1 MKNDIDIRKI
11 IQNLPSC
18 RSVTDEKLGRGGGEL
33 DLLIGSDLA
42 QLHPKAVVDI
52 DQLTLMKSKFGTGW
66 TLMGHH
72 NDLVK
77 LSTKEKGV
85 RVNVCAVE
93 RIKIADLLDH
103 EITSNM
109 AGTKDLQF
117 IDAVSTESIG
127 VNVPPKCSSC
137 QIKTDNCKEC
147 KLKTEMMTYL
157 EYLQDKQISDSIEY
171 LPEEKK
177 YIASYPYTK
186 EILNLLPN
194 EEIAMKR
201 AKSLEANL
209 LKKPA
214 DIDLL
219 NESLFD
225 SFERGVFRYL
235 TEKELEMWI
244 ELYHYIAMN
253 RIYKDSDSTP
263 VRLVFDCGQPDKNG
277 RSLNGCM
284 GKGKNPLNHFG
295 SVVLNFREEEQVACG
310 DIKKMFNQIAA
321 RMKDQHLRRF
331 FVRPDGFGGK
341 EPFKI
346 AVITCIN
353 FGEKAAGG
361 VAVAVKDR
369 CADDN
374 RQISP
379 KVADMLKNKCFMD
392 DVNIGAKYTEDLNEN
407 ISKAEEIMKNG
418 GFSFKKWVKS
428 GDVGE
433 KELGQAESSASK
445 SLGMFWKTEH
455 DKLVYKIKLNFSKKS
470 RNRYSD
476 PDTTLESLEIDF
488 PKKMT
493 KRLAL
498 KLNHTVFD
506 PANLLQPWI
515 FKMRLAFREILF
527 YEKENNCSSW
537 DAELPVHFRAE
548 WIELTKEMFKLE
560 SLEFD
565 RSLVPRGY
573 DSSKKPYL
581 VLFSDG
587 SDKGQCV
594 AAYLV
599 WSMIDTDENCVTLV
613 TSRTKIASMTKITT
627 PRSELNAAQ
636 LQSRLKTWL
645 LSTLDLELGGI
656 FHIVDASIILGMI
669 TNISLKFDTYTAPRI
684 TEIQTNTEIES
695 WFWVETKENP
705 SDLGTRGKVS
715 VEDLQAGSMWREGP
729 TWLKNDKSTWP
740 LRSDFRKHEVPGLKK
755 EFEVLQCATNLTQ
768 LFALNDAFEDHEENL
783 KAVTSSNV
791 ASQGKELD
799 TAEIEIDI
807 ANVIDLSRYKCWFK
821 LIRVSGQVLIRGL
834 KMLNKEPPHPVD
846 AHKIVKQMW
855 IKSMMPSTKLMLKT
869 TKLPGMLT
877 YEKDGI
883 MYVTTRNKHEN
894 LNPENLVV
902 LNPKHPATR
911 MILRSF
917 HG

>member
-1 MKNDIDIRKI
+1 MVNGVQMGQALLPIQVLSISILHVDYKIRVMFDNCSQSTFILAATAIKLGLRGVFVDYILICTDGSRKKMQGNLYKLTLKDITGENHEIEAISLDKLSSSYSGFKVINIRKK

-361 VAVAVKDR
+361 VAEAVKDR

-455 DKLVYKIKLNFSKKS
+455 DKLKKI
-470 RNRYSD
+470 
-476 PDTTLESLEIDF
+476 
-488 PKKMT
+488 
-493 KRLAL
+493 
-498 KLNHTVFD
+498 H
-506 PANLLQPWI
+506 Q
-515 FKMRLAFREILF
+515 
-527 YEKENNCSSW
+527 
-537 DAELPVHFRAE
+537 
-548 WIELTKEMFKLE
+548 
-560 SLEFD
+560 
-565 RSLVPRGY
+565 
-573 DSSKKPYL
+573 
-581 VLFSDG
+581 
-587 SDKGQCV
+587 
-594 AAYLV
+594 
-599 WSMIDTDENCVTLV
+599 TLV
-613 TSRTKIASMTKITT
+613 QEEKSLFKTSRQGLC
-627 PRSELNAAQ
+627 E
-636 LQSRLKTWL
+636 
-645 LSTLDLELGGI
+645 E
-656 FHIVDASIILGMI
+656 
-669 TNISLKFDTYTAPRI
+669 
-684 TEIQTNTEIES
+684 
-695 WFWVETKENP
+695 
-705 SDLGTRGKVS
+705 KV
-715 VEDLQAGSMWREGP
+715 P
-729 TWLKNDKSTWP
+729 
-740 LRSDFRKHEVPGLKK
+740 PG
-755 EFEVLQCATNLTQ
+755 
-768 LFALNDAFEDHEENL
+768 
-783 KAVTSSNV
+783 
-791 ASQGKELD
+791 
-799 TAEIEIDI
+799 
-807 ANVIDLSRYKCWFK
+807 
-821 LIRVSGQVLIRGL
+821 
-834 KMLNKEPPHPVD
+834 
-846 AHKIVKQMW
+846 
-855 IKSMMPSTKLMLKT
+855 
-869 TKLPGMLT
+869 
-877 YEKDGI
+877 
-883 MYVTTRNKHEN
+883 
-894 LNPENLVV
+894 
-902 LNPKHPATR
+902 
-911 MILRSF
+911 
-917 HG
+917 